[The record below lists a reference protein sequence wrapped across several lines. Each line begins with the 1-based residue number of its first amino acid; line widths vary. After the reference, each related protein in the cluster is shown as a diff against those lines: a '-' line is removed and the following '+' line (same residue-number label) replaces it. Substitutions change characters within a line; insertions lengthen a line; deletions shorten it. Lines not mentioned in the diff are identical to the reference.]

1 MKAGTWNNIGVLVRD
16 PRATLDWS
24 AVDDVLTKICSP
36 RPQDGNWTDFFHNFD
51 FDGNATC
58 QD

>member
-1 MKAGTWNNIGVLVRD
+1 MVVRD
-16 PRATLDWS
+16 LGATLDWS
-24 AVDDVLTKICSP
+24 VVDDVLTKICSP